1 MRTTSLALL
10 FSALTVAMAA
20 PWSLH
25 PATRVVIDN
34 PDTHLY
40 AWTLGWDAHAFA
52 TNPLAIFDANIYFP
66 YANTLA
72 TPRT

>member
-1 MRTTSLALL
+1 MRTTLLALL
-10 FSALTVAMAA
+10 FGVLTIVMAA

-52 TNPLAIFDANIYFP
+52 TDPFAIFDANIYFP
-66 YANTLA
+66 TRTRSP